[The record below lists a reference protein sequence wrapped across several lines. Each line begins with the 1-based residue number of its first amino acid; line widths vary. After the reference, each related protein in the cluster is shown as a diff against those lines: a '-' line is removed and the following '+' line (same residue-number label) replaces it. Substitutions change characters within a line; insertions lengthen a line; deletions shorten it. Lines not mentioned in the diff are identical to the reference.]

1 MNTRMPSLAGLM
13 GALVLVWTAGMVQA
27 NQPETAQDQS
37 TGAAPT
43 VVADCNCGQCA
54 TCCPSK
60 YRFVYRQHH
69 VRRQVCCDPCLPN
82 VEMVLQV
89 TDPCTCCPIDV
100 PVCVP
105 GCCTEPP
112 CVTKRGGVGGRSITE
127 FTWRNGFRVRI
138 VHTPRDLLV
147 VHTYGA

>member
-1 MNTRMPSLAGLM
+1 MNARMSGMIGCM
-13 GALVLVWTAGMVQA
+13 GALVLVWSVNTSLA
-27 NQPETAQDQS
+27 NQAEPTQEQPAE
-37 TGAAPT
+37 AAPT
-43 VVADCNCGQCA
+43 VVADCECGQCA

-60 YRFVYRQHH
+60 YRFVYRQHY

-82 VEMVLQV
+82 LEMVLQV
-89 TDPCTCCPIDV
+89 TDPCTCCPIEV

-112 CVTKRGGVGGRSITE
+112 CVTTRSGVLGRSITE
-127 FTWRNGFRVRI
+127 FSWSNGFRVRV
-138 VHTPRDLLV
+138 VHTARDVLI

>member
-1 MNTRMPSLAGLM
+1 MNTRMNGLVALMGVLVLAGLV
-13 GALVLVWTAGMVQA
+13 GLAQA
-27 NQPETAQDQS
+27 NQTEPAQEQPADA
-37 TGAAPT
+37 TPV
-43 VVADCNCGQCA
+43 VVADCDCGQCA

-60 YRFVYRQHH
+60 YRFVYRQHQ
-69 VRRQVCCDPCLPN
+69 VRRQVCCDPCVPN

-112 CVTKRGGVGGRSITE
+112 CVTNRGGVLGRSITE
-127 FTWRNGFRVRI
+127 FTWSNGFRVRG
-138 VHTPRDLLV
+138 VHTARDVLV